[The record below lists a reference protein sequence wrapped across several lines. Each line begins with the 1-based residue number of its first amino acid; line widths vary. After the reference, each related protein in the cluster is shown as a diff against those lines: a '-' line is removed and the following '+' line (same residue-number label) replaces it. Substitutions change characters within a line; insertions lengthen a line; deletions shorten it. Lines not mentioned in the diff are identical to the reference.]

1 MKIWIVWNKSLTLK
15 WRTQMEGQ
23 MRKLHM
29 SVGKITWPVMIH
41 WLLMYARWVLKK
53 RKEFVVIKLYLYT
66 VFTLI
71 YVTERSRV
79 QVRETASCIKYRV
92 RLRTIH
98 QLVGP
103 LPGPCVCRNL
113 MHQAALFFTLLF
125 MLYWIFPHLC
135 NPSMIFINSWTW
147 YSIFLLKLDMN
158 LVLYKSLT

>member
-1 MKIWIVWNKSLTLK
+1 MDCMKIWIVWNKSLTLK

-113 MHQAALFFTLLF
+113 MHQAALFLLSYLCFIEFSPISVTLLWYLSILELGI
-125 MLYWIFPHLC
+125 LYF
-135 NPSMIFINSWTW
+135 
-147 YSIFLLKLDMN
+147 Y
-158 LVLYKSLT
+158 